1 MTTVPSE
8 RVPAGGTTRKP
19 PRIDHRVRLA
29 DARDLSRLHE
39 IATESYPSFTTDLA
53 ALQQEE
59 SLFVAEW
66 RTALDGF
73 IVLLPLHDA
82 ILVHR
87 LAIAADMRR
96 RGLGGWLLD
105 FATHHAR
112 TAGLAAVE
120 IQMPDSD
127 RKRMAWLQRLGFAPM
142 TPTGNRTLLRRPAHH
157 GREIKP

>member
-1 MTTVPSE
+1 MTMAPSGQPIA
-8 RVPAGGTTRKP
+8 RGTIRKP

-29 DARDLSRLHE
+29 DARDLSRLQE
-39 IATESYPSFTTDLA
+39 IAAEAGTGIGTGTGSDLA

-59 SLFVAEW
+59 NLFVAEW

-87 LAIAADMRR
+87 LAVATEMRR

-105 FATHHAR
+105 FAAQHAR
-112 TAGLAAVE
+112 AAGLAGVE
-120 IQMPDSD
+120 IQLPEQARDQA
-127 RKRMAWLQRLGFAPM
+127 AWLQRRGFVPLAPS
-142 TPTGNRTLLRRPAHH
+142 GNRILLRRPAT
-157 GREIKP
+157 P